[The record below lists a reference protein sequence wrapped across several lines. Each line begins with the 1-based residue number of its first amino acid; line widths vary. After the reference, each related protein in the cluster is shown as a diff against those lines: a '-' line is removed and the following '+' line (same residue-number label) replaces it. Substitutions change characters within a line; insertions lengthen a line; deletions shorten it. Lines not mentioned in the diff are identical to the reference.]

1 MKLIS
6 IFLMESAAPSWSD
19 INCHT
24 SIKDSKLSCQKGSY
38 SHINISTLSWNVR
51 YSVEAHIPHVPTILA
66 QQALRITHVRRE
78 EILINCIFIKPKT
91 VWMSHSALRFLT
103 TVVVENKYKINTDKN
118 ALYYL
123 ALLNKIIALVFHP
136 ARVPV
141 SLNRECHGTFDVTI
155 TVQSDH
161 LAIFRR
167 KLGTGFGSKRM
178 DNCRFEHFSRRFQ
191 VWHNINPIKS

>member
-1 MKLIS
+1 
-6 IFLMESAAPSWSD
+6 
-19 INCHT
+19 
-24 SIKDSKLSCQKGSY
+24 
-38 SHINISTLSWNVR
+38 
-51 YSVEAHIPHVPTILA
+51 
-66 QQALRITHVRRE
+66 
-78 EILINCIFIKPKT
+78 
-91 VWMSHSALRFLT
+91 MSHSAFRLLT

-118 ALYYL
+118 ALCYL

-167 KLGTGFGSKRM
+167 KLGTRLGSKRM
-178 DNCRFEHFSRRFQ
+178 DNCRFEHFSGRFQ
-191 VWHNINPIKS
+191 V